1 MEEMYY
7 YLPFLSSIRDFLEQG
22 GDVLLLI
29 TLLTLVMWTLIFE
42 RILYF
47 SQGSVVVKEE
57 VSKMWSRR
65 SDKTSIQAQMIREY
79 LTSIA
84 TQKIESNL
92 TTIRTCVMLCPLMGL
107 LGTVTGMIQ
116 VFEAMALSGSGNPR
130 LMAAGVSK
138 ATIPTMAG
146 MVSALSGVAMMSFL
160 QRSVHRQKESVARE
174 LAIVTTEGNRL

>member
-47 SQGSVVVKEE
+47 SQGYVLFKEE
-57 VSKMWSRR
+57 VSKIWNRR
-65 SDKTSIQAQMIREY
+65 SDKTSIQAHMVREY

-92 TTIRTCVMLCPLMGL
+92 ATIRTCVMLCPLMGL

-160 QRSVHRQKESVARE
+160 QRSVHRQKESVARD
-174 LAIVTTEGNRL
+174 LAIVTTEGTR